1 MKEIL
6 ETLAFYMA
14 KHNENSC
21 KLPSRSFFLG
31 VFLGVKSFAS
41 SNIPTWIISAA
52 ESLARLA
59 SED

>member
-1 MKEIL
+1 MRIH
-6 ETLAFYMA
+6 A
-14 KHNENSC
+14 
-21 KLPSRSFFLG
+21 SFLQGLVLG

-41 SNIPTWIISAA
+41 SNTPIWIMSAA

>member
-1 MKEIL
+1 MQASFKV
-6 ETLAFYMA
+6 F
-14 KHNENSC
+14 
-21 KLPSRSFFLG
+21 FFLG